1 MTAKDEAATRV
12 VFVTGASGAGRT
24 TAIHALEDAGF
35 EVINNLPLS
44 LLERVLGGPD
54 SMPPLA
60 LGIDVRNRDFS
71 QDAVTSLLDRL
82 TEADG
87 IDIEILFLDCDPNVV
102 LRRYSETRR
111 RHPMALGDTP
121 QDGIAREMEL
131 LRPVKARADHVIDT
145 SDMTP
150 HDLRAEIERRFVTGD
165 GANMVISVQSFSY
178 KRGLPRGVDL
188 VFDVRFLANPHWEKA
203 LRAMDGRDAE
213 VARFVESD
221 PLFTEFFTKL
231 EDFIVTLLPAY
242 KAEGKSHFAI
252 ALGCTGGQHRSV
264 AVTEKLANALAEKG
278 WQVSTRHREIER
290 RESK

>member
-1 MTAKDEAATRV
+1 MTSKGETATRV
-12 VFVTGASGAGRT
+12 VFVTGPSGAGRT

-35 EVINNLPLS
+35 EVIDNLPLS
-44 LLERVLGGPD
+44 LLERVLDGPD

-87 IDIEILFLDCDPNVV
+87 IDIEILYLDCDPNVV

-111 RHPMALGDTP
+111 RHPMASGATP

-131 LRPVKARADHVIDT
+131 LSDVKARADHVIDT
-145 SDMTP
+145 SEMTP
-150 HDLRAEIERRFVTGD
+150 HDLRAEVETRFVTGD

-188 VFDVRFLANPHWEKA
+188 VFDVRFLANPHWEEE
-203 LRAMDGRDAE
+203 LRAKDGRDAE

-242 KAEGKSHFAI
+242 KAEGKSHFAV

-290 RESK
+290 RTSK